1 MTRGLRTL
9 FALAALLGAL
19 VFAATGQAQTSCSSA
34 LLQDWRDGRIDGTY
48 PVACYRT
55 ALSQLP
61 EDLRI
66 YSSAESDIKRALLA
80 RSQATLAAPAKAKKP
95 KTVGEI
101 SPARVSRSDDAVKQ
115 GGARPAGSGSPRRAK
130 CIVSKWIGPPY
141 VSGRTRAW
149 LKTKNP
155 NFER

>member
-1 MTRGLRTL
+1 MTRSLRPL
-9 FALAALLGAL
+9 LALAALLGAL

-34 LLQDWRDGRIDGTY
+34 LLQDWRDGRIGGTY

-80 RSQATLAAPAKAKKP
+80 RSQATLAAPAKAQKP
-95 KTVGEI
+95 TPAAGGGDHGV
-101 SPARVSRSDDAVKQ
+101 SPFLVLAIA
-115 GGARPAGSGSPRRAK
+115 GAILALTGSGFALVR
-130 CIVSKWIGPPY
+130 
-141 VSGRTRAW
+141 
-149 LKTKNP
+149 
-155 NFER
+155 